1 MKLIKVKTKL
11 TSSEL
16 LSVFENCSI
25 EELEVILNMSKYFDY
40 IDVDYSDKKSGFF
53 AIMADSYKQRIEDF
67 FQKHSIGYKFDDLS
81 KDAYF
86 DNPIDIE
93 FTNENNEDIS
103 HQLKELV
110 FKFKQNHTTTDDVL
124 DKIIEKGIDS
134 LTDFDKSILK

>member
-1 MKLIKVKTKL
+1 MKLIKLKTKL

-16 LSVFENCSI
+16 LSVFENVSI

-40 IDVDYSDKKSGFF
+40 IDVDYSDRKSGFF
-53 AIMADSYKQRIEDF
+53 AIMADSYKQRVEDF

-86 DNPIDIE
+86 DNPIE
-93 FTNENNEDIS
+93 TGFTNENEEIS
-103 HQLKELV
+103 NQLKELV
-110 FKFKQNHTTTDDVL
+110 SKFKKNHTTIDDVL

>member
-1 MKLIKVKTKL
+1 MKLIKLKTKL

-16 LSVFENCSI
+16 LSVFENVSI

-40 IDVDYSDKKSGFF
+40 IDVDYSDRKAGFF
-53 AIMADSYKQRIEDF
+53 AIMADSYKQRVEDF

-86 DNPIDIE
+86 DNPIE
-93 FTNENNEDIS
+93 VFTNENNEDIS

-110 FKFKQNHTTTDDVL
+110 FKFKQNHTTIDDVL

>member
-16 LSVFENCSI
+16 LSVFKDVSI

-40 IDVDYSDKKSGFF
+40 IDVDYSDRKAGFF
-53 AIMADSYKQRIEDF
+53 AIMADSYKQRVEDF

-86 DNPIDIE
+86 DNPIE
-93 FTNENNEDIS
+93 VFTNENNEEIS
-103 HQLKELV
+103 NQLKELV
-110 FKFKQNHTTTDDVL
+110 SKFKQNHTTIDDVL

>member
-1 MKLIKVKTKL
+1 MFQYLKIAQLR
-11 TSSEL
+11 
-16 LSVFENCSI
+16 
-25 EELEVILNMSKYFDY
+25 SKYFDY
-40 IDVDYSDKKSGFF
+40 VDVDYSDRKAGFF

-86 DNPIDIE
+86 DNPIEIG